1 MLIMRKESIE
11 QGQNDEV
18 EQIEMKIV
26 KLSRIG
32 TNPEVVL
39 HGENNKQIMATL
51 RSTKGFA
58 DKREF
63 RPAEL
68 NNFFVGRINS
78 ITPIQPFIAFPIINK
93 STGLCYLITFERLIP
108 TTPEFIDAQV
118 YGRPYAIPSVLR
130 FGLGTY
136 KIKTKNDLAISVN
149 LGNFTNNSA
158 IRFKGIKIDRNF
170 SHSAKPVHNLIKI
183 LRDIIELDAQND
195 FKTAEELLEVLSH
208 RI

>member
-1 MLIMRKESIE
+1 MRKETIE

-18 EQIEMKIV
+18 EQIEMKII

-32 TNPEVVL
+32 SNPEVVL
-39 HGENNKQIMATL
+39 HGENNKQIMATM
-51 RSTKGFA
+51 RSTKGFG
-58 DKREF
+58 DKRDF
-63 RPAEL
+63 RPTEL
-68 NNFFVGRINS
+68 KNFFEGRINS
-78 ITPIQPFIAFPIINK
+78 LTPIQPFIAYPIINK
-93 STGLCYLITFERLIP
+93 NTGLCYLITFERLIP

-118 YGRPYAIPSVLR
+118 YGRPYAIPSVIR
-130 FGLGTY
+130 FSLGTY
-136 KIKTKNDLAISVN
+136 KIKTKNDLTISVN
-149 LGNFTNNSA
+149 LGNFSNNSA

-195 FKTAEELLEVLSH
+195 FKTPEELLEALSH

>member
-1 MLIMRKESIE
+1 MRKENIE

-32 TNPEVVL
+32 SSPEVVL

-51 RSTKGFA
+51 RSTKSFG

-63 RPAEL
+63 RPTEL
-68 NNFFVGRINS
+68 NNFFEGRINS
-78 ITPIQPFIAFPIINK
+78 ITPIQPFIAYPIINK
-93 STGLCYLITFERLIP
+93 STGLCYLITFEKLIP
-108 TTPEFIDAQV
+108 TTPEFIDAQI
-118 YGRPYAIPSVLR
+118 YGRPYAIHSAIK

-136 KIKTKNDLAISVN
+136 KIKTKNDLPISVN
-149 LGNFTNNSA
+149 LGNFSNNSA

-195 FKTAEELLEVLSH
+195 FKTPEELLEALSH

>member
-1 MLIMRKESIE
+1 MRKETIE

-18 EQIEMKIV
+18 EQIEMKII

-32 TNPEVVL
+32 SNPEVVL
-39 HGENNKQIMATL
+39 HGENNKQIMATM
-51 RSTKGFA
+51 RSTKGFG
-58 DKREF
+58 DKRDF
-63 RPAEL
+63 RPTEL
-68 NNFFVGRINS
+68 KNFFEGRINS
-78 ITPIQPFIAFPIINK
+78 LTPIQPFIAYPIINK

-118 YGRPYAIPSVLR
+118 YGRPYAIPSVIR
-130 FGLGTY
+130 FSLGTY
-136 KIKTKNDLAISVN
+136 KIKTKNDLTISVN
-149 LGNFTNNSA
+149 LGNFSNNSA

-195 FKTAEELLEVLSH
+195 FKTPEELLEALSH

>member
-1 MLIMRKESIE
+1 MLNMKKESIE

-39 HGENNKQIMATL
+39 HGENNKQVMATL
-51 RSTKGFA
+51 NSIKGFT

-68 NNFFVGRINS
+68 NNFFEGRIDL
-78 ITPIQPFIAFPIINK
+78 ITPIQPFIAYPVLNK

-118 YGRPYAIPSVLR
+118 YGRPYAIPSVIR

-136 KIKTKNDLAISVN
+136 KIKTKNDLQISVN
-149 LGNFTNNSA
+149 LGNFSNKST
-158 IRFKGIKIDRNF
+158 IRFKGLKIDRTF
-170 SHSAKPVHNLIKI
+170 SHSAKPIHNLIKI
-183 LRDIIELDAQND
+183 LRDINELDAQND
-195 FKTAEELLEVLSH
+195 FKTPEELMEVLSH

>member
-1 MLIMRKESIE
+1 MRKESIE

-32 TNPEVVL
+32 SNPEVLL

-51 RSTKGFA
+51 RSTKVFG
-58 DKREF
+58 DKRDF
-63 RPAEL
+63 RPTEL
-68 NNFFVGRINS
+68 NNFIEGRINS
-78 ITPIQPFIAFPIINK
+78 IAPIQPFIAYPIINK
-93 STGLCYLITFERLIP
+93 NTGLCYLITFEKLIP

-118 YGRPYAIPSVLR
+118 YGRPYAIPSLIR

-136 KIKTKNDLAISVN
+136 KIKTKNKLTISVN
-149 LGNFTNNSA
+149 LGNFSNNSA

-170 SHSAKPVHNLIKI
+170 SHFAKPVHNLIKI
-183 LRDIIELDAQND
+183 LRDIVELDAQND
-195 FKTAEELLEVLSH
+195 FKTPEELLASLSK
-208 RI
+208 RIP

>member
-1 MLIMRKESIE
+1 MRKESIE

-32 TNPEVVL
+32 SNPEVVL
-39 HGENNKQIMATL
+39 HGENNKQIIATL
-51 RSTKGFA
+51 RSTKGFG

-68 NNFFVGRINS
+68 NNFFEGRINS
-78 ITPIQPFIAFPIINK
+78 ITPIQPFIAYPIINK

-108 TTPEFIDAQV
+108 TTPEFIDAQI
-118 YGRPYAIPSVLR
+118 YGRPYAIPPVIR

-136 KIKTKNDLAISVN
+136 KIKTKNDLPISVN
-149 LGNFTNNSA
+149 LGNFSNNSA
-158 IRFKGIKIDRNF
+158 IKFKGIKIDRNF

-183 LRDIIELDAQND
+183 LRNIIELDAQND
-195 FKTAEELLEVLSH
+195 FKTPEELLEVLSK

>member
-1 MLIMRKESIE
+1 MRKESIE
-11 QGQNDEV
+11 QGQSDEV

-32 TNPEVVL
+32 LNPEVVI

-51 RSTKGFA
+51 RSTKDFVG
-58 DKREF
+58 KRDF

-68 NNFFVGRINS
+68 NNFFEGRINS
-78 ITPIQPFIAFPIINK
+78 ITPIQPFIAYPIINK
-93 STGLCYLITFERLIP
+93 TTGLCYLITFERLIP
-108 TTPEFIDAQV
+108 TTPEFIDAQA
-118 YGRPYAIPSVLR
+118 YGRPYAMPSVIR

-136 KIKTKNDLAISVN
+136 KIKTKNDLPISVD
-149 LGNFTNNSA
+149 LGNFSNNSA
-158 IRFKGIKIDRNF
+158 IRFKGLKIDRNF
-170 SHSAKPVHNLIKI
+170 GHSAKPVHNLIKI

-195 FKTAEELLEVLSH
+195 FKTAEELMGALSH

>member
-1 MLIMRKESIE
+1 MRKESIE
-11 QGQNDEV
+11 QGQSDEV

-26 KLSRIG
+26 KLSRIA

-51 RSTKGFA
+51 RSTKGFV
-58 DKREF
+58 DKRDF

-68 NNFFVGRINS
+68 NNLFEGRINS
-78 ITPIQPFIAFPIINK
+78 ITPIQPFIAYPVINK
-93 STGLCYLITFERLIP
+93 STGLCYLITFEKLIP
-108 TTPEFIDAQV
+108 TTPEFIDAQA
-118 YGRPYAIPSVLR
+118 YGRPYAIPSVIK

-136 KIKTKNDLAISVN
+136 KIKTKNDLAISVD
-149 LGNFTNNSA
+149 LGNFSNNSA
-158 IRFKGIKIDRNF
+158 IRFKGLKIDRTF

-195 FKTAEELLEVLSH
+195 FKTPEELLEVLSH

>member
-1 MLIMRKESIE
+1 MKKESIE

-39 HGENNKQIMATL
+39 HGENNKQVMATL
-51 RSTKGFA
+51 NSIKGFT

-68 NNFFVGRINS
+68 NNFFEGRIDL
-78 ITPIQPFIAFPIINK
+78 ITPIQPFIAYPVLNK

-118 YGRPYAIPSVLR
+118 YGRPYAIPSVIR

-136 KIKTKNDLAISVN
+136 KIKTKNDLQISVN
-149 LGNFTNNSA
+149 LGNFSNKST
-158 IRFKGIKIDRNF
+158 IRFKGLKIDRTF
-170 SHSAKPVHNLIKI
+170 SHSAKPIHNLIKI
-183 LRDIIELDAQND
+183 LRDINELDAQND
-195 FKTAEELLEVLSH
+195 FKTPEELMEVLSH

>member
-11 QGQNDEV
+11 QRQNDEV

-32 TNPEVVL
+32 SNQEVVL

-51 RSTKGFA
+51 RSTKGFG

-63 RPAEL
+63 RPTEL
-68 NNFFVGRINS
+68 NNFFEGRINS
-78 ITPIQPFIAFPIINK
+78 ITPIQPFIAYPIINK
-93 STGLCYLITFERLIP
+93 STGLCYLITFEKLIP

-118 YGRPYAIPSVLR
+118 YGRPYAIPSVIR

-136 KIKTKNDLAISVN
+136 KIKTKNDLTISVN
-149 LGNFTNNSA
+149 LGNFSNNSA

-170 SHSAKPVHNLIKI
+170 SHSAKPVHNLLKI
-183 LRDIIELDAQND
+183 LRDIIELDVQND
-195 FKTAEELLEVLSH
+195 FKTPEDLLEALSH

>member
-1 MLIMRKESIE
+1 MRKETIE

-18 EQIEMKIV
+18 EQIEMKII

-32 TNPEVVL
+32 SNPEVVL
-39 HGENNKQIMATL
+39 HGENNKQIMATM
-51 RSTKGFA
+51 RSTKGFW
-58 DKREF
+58 DKRDF
-63 RPAEL
+63 RPTEL
-68 NNFFVGRINS
+68 KNFFEGRINS
-78 ITPIQPFIAFPIINK
+78 LTPIQPFIAYPIINK

-118 YGRPYAIPSVLR
+118 YGRPYAIPSVIR
-130 FGLGTY
+130 FSLGTY
-136 KIKTKNDLAISVN
+136 KIKTKNDLTISVN
-149 LGNFTNNSA
+149 LGNFSNNSA

-195 FKTAEELLEVLSH
+195 FKTPEELLEALSH